1 MTEAAQR
8 ALLVDVADYLARLPP
23 HPMHRA
29 MRLRIEAQLV
39 GPAPPPP
46 RLVGSTHTP
55 AGQCLLVA
63 RLEGATLTVS
73 VEPDHDT
80 PEFAALRLRKLYSGI
95 AIDLAPPRA

>member
-1 MTEAAQR
+1 MNEAAQR

-23 HPMHRA
+23 HPMHHA

-46 RLVGSTHTP
+46 LVGSRYTP
-55 AGQCLLVA
+55 AGRCLLVA

-73 VEPDHDT
+73 VDQDHDT
-80 PEFAALRLRKLYSGI
+80 PEFAAQRLRNLYSGI
-95 AIDLAPPRA
+95 VIDLAPPRA